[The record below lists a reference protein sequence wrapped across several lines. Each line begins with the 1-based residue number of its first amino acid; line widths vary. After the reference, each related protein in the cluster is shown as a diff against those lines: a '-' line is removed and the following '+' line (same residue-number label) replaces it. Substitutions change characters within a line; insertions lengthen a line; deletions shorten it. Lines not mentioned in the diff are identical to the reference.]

1 MPRPKAG
8 RAPLCSEK
16 TVAHVK
22 DYGFR
27 LVIRSGNL
35 NNGAQCGLAIVN
47 GNNGVGNANANNGSS
62 LNFIFYQNIHWMTG
76 VPRLMAENKLGMQ
89 VLVGSRGRTARWSA
103 KTGASDQMKQKG

>member
-1 MPRPKAG
+1 M
-8 RAPLCSEK
+8 
-16 TVAHVK
+16 VALVK
-22 DYGFR
+22 DSGFR

-35 NNGAQCGLAIVN
+35 NNGGICGPSIVN

-62 LNFIFYQNIHWMTG
+62 LIFIGIFKNIHWTTR